1 MRLDGQTEESSS
13 AVGGPGVLERV
24 AVAAR
29 RTQYRS
35 HVFTPQTESNYAWGK
50 QPGGRTV
57 TNT

>member
-29 RTQYRS
+29 S